1 MAPEDY
7 DAAHAGVQASPL
19 MQRLWAQAMGDQY
32 PYGVEPFSSCSWW
45 TLGHAVA
52 ALRMRP
58 GGRLVDL
65 GCGRGGPGLWLARA
79 LSARLTGIDFS
90 ATAVDLA
97 SRRADDFV
105 ATGLAEFR
113 QATFEETGLP
123 AAYADGIISIDA
135 LPFAADQPAALRE
148 ARRVLVPGS
157 RLVLTLRQQP
167 AGAHSWETMAADA
180 GLEVEQ
186 CLVNENHHDFWLRL
200 FESWRANE
208 QELRTE
214 LGKRAADNLMLEA
227 NQPRS
232 AITERPAFLMVM
244 RRPEEP

>member
-32 PYGVEPFSSCSWW
+32 PPEVEPFSSCSWW
-45 TLGHAVA
+45 VLGHAVA
-52 ALRMRP
+52 ALRLRP
-58 GGRLVDL
+58 DGRLVDL

-79 LSARLTGIDFS
+79 LSARLVGIDFS
-90 ATAVDLA
+90 AIAVDLA

-105 ATGLAEFR
+105 APGRAEFR
-113 QATFEETGLP
+113 QGTFEETGLP
-123 AAYADGIISIDA
+123 ADYADGMVSIDA
-135 LPFAADQPAALRE
+135 LPFTADRPAALRE
-148 ARRVLVPGS
+148 ARRVLIPGA

-167 AGAHSWETMAADA
+167 AGADSWETMAAEA
-180 GLEVEQ
+180 GLQVEQ
-186 CLVNENHHDFWLRL
+186 CLVNDNHHEFWLRL
-200 FESWRANE
+200 FASWRAHE

-227 NQPRS
+227 SQPRS
-232 AITERPAFLMVM
+232 AVEERPAFLMVM
-244 RRPEEP
+244 RRVDR